1 MDPFLLIMLLLVGGM
16 LLITNRSR
24 KAQRQAMEFRS
35 QLAIGDDVMTGSG
48 LFGTVVDVD
57 GDVITL
63 ESPSGAR
70 TDWLRAAIAK
80 LESPPFAST
89 QEEDAYDEEGTF
101 EEQEAGES
109 APDEGAPDGPDDAAP
124 GARTS

>member
-1 MDPFLLIMLLLVGGM
+1 MDPFLIIMLLVIGGM

-24 KAQRQAMEFRS
+24 KAQRQATEFRS
-35 QLAIGDDVMTGSG
+35 QLVIGDDVMTSSG

-89 QEEDAYDEEGTF
+89 QDEDSFDEEDALEDDED
-101 EEQEAGES
+101 AGDS
-109 APDEGAPDGPDDAAP
+109 APDGPEDAAP
-124 GARTS
+124 GARSS

>member
-1 MDPFLLIMLLLVGGM
+1 MDPFLIMMIFVVGAM

-24 KAQRQAMEFRS
+24 KAQRQAGEFRAR
-35 QLAIGDDVMTGSG
+35 LAIGDDVMTSSG
-48 LFGTVVDVD
+48 LFGTIVDVD

-80 LESPPFAST
+80 LSTPPYAT
-89 QEEDAYDEEGTF
+89 DDEDALGDEEAYEGESDVLATDQD
-101 EEQEAGES
+101 EPTAEAG
-109 APDEGAPDGPDDAAP
+109 DKDDDA
-124 GARTS
+124 RNS